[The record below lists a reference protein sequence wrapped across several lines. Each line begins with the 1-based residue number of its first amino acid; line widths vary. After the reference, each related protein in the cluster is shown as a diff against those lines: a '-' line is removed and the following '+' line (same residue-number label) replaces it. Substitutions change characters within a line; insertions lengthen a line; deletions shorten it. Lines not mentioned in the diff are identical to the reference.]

1 MRGRI
6 VVLQLIL
13 GLAATAAFAQDA
25 APPQRQPGATT
36 IPADVYCS
44 GMVTTEAVPRDTF
57 IVSGE
62 QSNYKTTFQDGNYV
76 YINKGASNGVKV
88 GDEFQVMRP
97 VVNQSGVVWFSWQS
111 SLSRAMGQQWEDEGR
126 LRIVVAQ
133 PNVSIAQ
140 VIDSCNYLLRGDI
153 VLPFVERPAPPLK
166 PEDKFDRFAPP
177 SGQKVAMLVTSKRYQ
192 MQLGSNDIAYVNLGS
207 SQGVKVGDYFRIF
220 RYQGNQRETPYQM
233 SRFSFRVFGFGS
245 VPLTY
250 KWDSVPREVIGE
262 GIVLRSTPN
271 ASTVLITFSLREA
284 FLGDYVEI
292 E

>member
-6 VVLQLIL
+6 VVLHLIL
-13 GLAATAAFAQDA
+13 GLAATAAFAQDPA
-25 APPQRQPGATT
+25 LAPRQPGAAA
-36 IPADVYCS
+36 IPADLYCS
-44 GMVTTEAVPRDTF
+44 GMVTTEAVPRETF

-62 QSNYKTTFQDGNYV
+62 ESNYKTTFQEGNYV

-88 GDEFQVMRP
+88 GDVFSVMRP
-97 VVNQSGVVWFSWQS
+97 VVNDTGVVWFAWQN
-111 SLSRAMGQQWEDEGR
+111 SLARAMGQQWEDEGR
-126 LRIVVAQ
+126 LRVVVAQ

-140 VIDSCNYLLRGDI
+140 VLESCDAMYRGDI
-153 VLPFVERPAPPLK
+153 VVPFVERPSPPLK

-192 MQLGSNDIAYVNLGS
+192 MQLGQNDIVFVNLGS

-220 RYQGNQRETPYQM
+220 RYQGNQRETVYQQT
-233 SRFSFRVFGFGS
+233 RLSFAVYGFGS
-245 VPLTY
+245 VPLKY

-262 GIVLRSTPN
+262 GIVIRATPN
-271 ASTVLITFSLREA
+271 ASTVLITFTLREA
-284 FLGDYVEI
+284 FLGDYVEL